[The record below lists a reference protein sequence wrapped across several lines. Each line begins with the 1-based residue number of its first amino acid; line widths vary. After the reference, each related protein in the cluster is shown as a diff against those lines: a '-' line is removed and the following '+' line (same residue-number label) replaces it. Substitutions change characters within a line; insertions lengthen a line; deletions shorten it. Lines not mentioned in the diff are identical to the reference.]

1 MMTTIKTDRM
11 IEEFK
16 RIRGF
21 TESLVEPLE
30 IEDFVVQADSFVSPT
45 KWHLAHTTWFFE
57 TFILQHFKSNYKVF
71 HENFHYLFNSYYESV
86 GSFYPRH
93 SRGLITRPTVSETFA
108 YRSYVDEQ
116 ILSLLEKSSSIE
128 LEELRRFIEIGL
140 NHEQQHQELIL
151 TDIKYH
157 FSFHP
162 AHPTYH
168 PNTYGHASSTQ
179 NLSFIELQG
188 GLVYIGHDNDG
199 FSFDNETPAHQKW
212 LEPYR
217 LAHRPVT
224 NEEYKQFIDDGGYEK
239 AELWL
244 SDGWMAVNSNNW
256 QAPLYWEKQSNNWV
270 FFTLSGLLPI
280 DPHAPVSHISFYEAD
295 AYARWA
301 GKRLPTEEE
310 WEHAFQHTLI
320 KGNFAEQGY
329 FQPIGEMIR
338 ETSQSFSKGFGDV
351 WEWTQ
356 SSYSPYPRN
365 KPLKGALGEYNAKFM
380 ANQMVLR
387 GGSCCTPESHIR
399 LTYRNFFY
407 PQMRWQF
414 SGLRLAEDGK

>member
-1 MMTTIKTDRM
+1 MTTIKIDRM

-16 RIRGF
+16 RIRRF

-30 IEDFVVQADSFVSPT
+30 IEDFVVQADSFASPT

-57 TFILQHFKSNYKVF
+57 TFILKHFKPNYQVF

-86 GSFYPRH
+86 GRFYPRH

-116 ILSLLEKSSSIE
+116 MLLLLEKCSSIE
-128 LEELRRFIEIGL
+128 LEELRPYIEIGL

-157 FSFHP
+157 FSFN
-162 AHPTYH
+162 PTNPVYY

-188 GLVYIGHDNDG
+188 GLVSIGHNEDG

-217 LAHRPVT
+217 LANRPVT
-224 NEEYKQFIDDGGYEK
+224 NEEYWQFIDDDGYEK

-244 SDGWMAVNSNNW
+244 SDGWMQVKSNNW
-256 QAPLYWEKQSNNWV
+256 QAPLYWKKQGRS
-270 FFTLSGLLPI
+270 L
-280 DPHAPVSHISFYEAD
+280 
-295 AYARWA
+295 
-301 GKRLPTEEE
+301 
-310 WEHAFQHTLI
+310 
-320 KGNFAEQGY
+320 
-329 FQPIGEMIR
+329 
-338 ETSQSFSKGFGDV
+338 GFL
-351 WEWTQ
+351 
-356 SSYSPYPRN
+356 YI
-365 KPLKGALGEYNAKFM
+365 
-380 ANQMVLR
+380 
-387 GGSCCTPESHIR
+387 IR
-399 LTYRNFFY
+399 LVT
-407 PQMRWQF
+407 P
-414 SGLRLAEDGK
+414 

>member
-1 MMTTIKTDRM
+1 MTTIKTNRM

-140 NHEQQHQELIL
+140 NHEQQHQELML

-157 FSFHP
+157 FSFNPTHP
-162 AHPTYH
+162 VYH
-168 PNTYGHASSTQ
+168 PNPYRHDSSTQ

-188 GLVYIGHDNDG
+188 GLVSIGDDGDG

-217 LAHRPVT
+217 LANRPIT
-224 NEEYKQFIDDGGYEK
+224 NEEYGQFIDDGGYEK

-244 SDGWMAVNSNNW
+244 SDGWMAVKSNNW
-256 QAPLYWEKQSNNWV
+256 QAPRIGKNKV
-270 FFTLSGLLPI
+270 IIGLPI
-280 DPHAPVSHISFYEAD
+280 HYQACYLLTHMHLSAISVSMKQMLMQDGLESVSLL
-295 AYARWA
+295 R
-301 GKRLPTEEE
+301 RN
-310 WEHAFQHTLI
+310 
-320 KGNFAEQGY
+320 GNMLFN
-329 FQPIGEMIR
+329 R
-338 ETSQSFSKGFGDV
+338 HRSKEILLSKV
-351 WEWTQ
+351 TT
-356 SSYSPYPRN
+356 
-365 KPLKGALGEYNAKFM
+365 
-380 ANQMVLR
+380 NQL
-387 GGSCCTPESHIR
+387 E
-399 LTYRNFFY
+399 
-407 PQMRWQF
+407 
-414 SGLRLAEDGK
+414 K